1 MKVARGERSSGLGL
15 EVFDPAP
22 VGVSVT
28 SARDHRLVYANA
40 VYRSVFGDR
49 SLWALAREAF
59 SDHVD
64 RDYYFGLSDQVLS
77 TGEPVTVTDAPVAL
91 AYADTGPQERFFTF
105 SLSEISLGGGER
117 GVLLVSVEA
126 TEQVSA
132 AQRIQAL
139 SEERRRLLQ
148 RYQKLGS
155 VGAEMVWVTA
165 ADGSIIEPSP
175 GWERVT
181 GQSWEEFKGEG
192 WLEAVHPD
200 DLEPTA
206 ESWSRA
212 TREVPHLW
220 EHIHRIRLVDGTY
233 RHFSVRAVPV
243 LEGDTV
249 VEWVGSCTDIEQ
261 AWQEERRWELLNRAA
276 AATADVIRLE
286 EMLSALARAMVPDL
300 ADGCIIY
307 LLPDSPDRPENAPL
321 VAHLVASAARP
332 GLPELPEHGEEIFA
346 PDTVFTRMV
355 RRRRPIHRTF
365 PTGRPAPGV
374 APAGAE
380 AWLVSAEANSVVLV
394 PVVVDGTV
402 AAVVVASVCGDRPPI
417 SAADVALMDQMLD
430 NAHDALSNAIEFRRT
445 KRVALALQRS
455 LLPEPPAVPGLRI
468 AARYRPSAAAAEVGG
483 DWYDCFRLRD
493 GATMLTIGDVAG
505 HDLPAAVA
513 MSQIRN
519 LLRGLAV
526 DREEPVGDIL
536 RRLDLAME
544 TLYEEQT
551 ATCVLARMESSEDG
565 GWQLN
570 HSVAGHPPPL
580 LVTGDG
586 KGRFLDGFADP
597 LLGLLPDLPR
607 SSIIE
612 PLPPDG
618 TLLLYT
624 DGLVERPGED
634 IDEGLARLC
643 RQAAAL
649 AGEPLETFCDAL
661 LSELATNGKD
671 DIAMI
676 AVRLPAARLT
686 AAGHHPA

>member
-77 TGEPVTVTDAPVAL
+77 TGEPVTVTDASVAI

-117 GVLLVSVEA
+117 GVLLVSVEV

-165 ADGSIIEPSP
+165 ADGSVIEPSP

-181 GQSWEEFKGEG
+181 GQSWEAFKGDG
-192 WLEAVHPD
+192 WLDAIHPD
-200 DLEPTA
+200 DREPTA

-212 TREVPHLW
+212 AREVPHLW

-261 AWQEERRWELLNRAA
+261 AWQEDRRWELLNLAA
-276 AATADVIRLE
+276 AATADVTRLE
-286 EMLSALARAMVPDL
+286 EMLSALARVMVPDL

-307 LLPDSPDRPENAPL
+307 LLPDSPDRPEDAPL
-321 VAHLVASAARP
+321 VAYLVASAARP
-332 GLPELPEHGEEIFA
+332 GLPALPEHGEETFA
-346 PDTVFTRMV
+346 PDNVLTRVV

-365 PTGRPAPGV
+365 PPGLPAPGI
-374 APAGAE
+374 APTVVE
-380 AWLVSAEANSVVLV
+380 AWLVAAAANSLVLA

-402 AAVVVASVCGDRPPI
+402 VAVVAASVCGDRSPI

-430 NAHDALSNAIEFRRT
+430 NAHDAFSNAIEFRRT

-505 HDLPAAVA
+505 HDLPAAVT

-526 DREEPVGDIL
+526 DREEPVGGIL

-551 ATCVLARMESSEDG
+551 ATCVLARMECSEDG

-586 KGRFLDGFADP
+586 GGRFLDGFTDP

-607 SSIIE
+607 SSAVE

-649 AGEPLETFCDAL
+649 AGEPLEMFCDAL
-661 LSELATNGKD
+661 LSELAADGRD

-676 AVRLPAARLT
+676 AVRLPSARFT
-686 AAGHHPA
+686 AAGHRPV

>member
-64 RDYYFGLSDQVLS
+64 RDYYFGLADQVLS
-77 TGEPVTVTDAPVAL
+77 TGEPVTVTDAPVAI

-117 GVLLVSVEA
+117 GVLLVSVEG

-132 AQRIQAL
+132 AKRIQAL

-165 ADGSIIEPSP
+165 ADGSVIEPSP

-200 DLEPTA
+200 DREPTA

-212 TREVPHLW
+212 AREVPHLW

-261 AWQEERRWELLNRAA
+261 AWQEDRRWELLNRAA
-276 AATADVIRLE
+276 AATADVTRLE
-286 EMLSALARAMVPDL
+286 EMLSALAHVMVPDL

-307 LLPDSPDRPENAPL
+307 LLPDSPDRPEDAPL

-346 PDTVFTRMV
+346 PDNLLTRMV

-365 PTGRPAPGV
+365 PTGRPAPGI

-380 AWLVSAEANSVVLV
+380 TWLVAAAANSVVLV

-519 LLRGLAV
+519 MLRGLAV

-551 ATCVLARMESSEDG
+551 ATCVLARVECSEDG

-586 KGRFLDGFADP
+586 AGRFLDGSTDP

-607 SSIIE
+607 SSVVE

-661 LSELATNGKD
+661 LSELAADGKD

-676 AVRLPAARLT
+676 AVRLPSARLT
-686 AAGHHPA
+686 AAGHHLA